1 MCCSCVRSSPSVKGG
16 VFTGGGGMVVL
27 VATPV
32 FGFSSDETSSRL
44 CYSVFDFR
52 SNVFFYGGG
61 R

>member
-1 MCCSCVRSSPSVKGG
+1 
-16 VFTGGGGMVVL
+16 MVVL